1 MIDFQSLA
9 TALRP
14 CPSGTFEN
22 SPALQGWVNDPTP
35 TRSPAGTTE
44 ALFHRTFGIRVNSC
58 NSCKRT
64 PGKKH
69 RNCKTNPIFHATI
82 CRSKRNKDNIS
93 NFMISKSHYQSERAR
108 GGNFPFK
115 VSQDHSRLLKAIQ
128 AYSRV
133 FGKKLFIF
141 SESPVDSNQR
151 LQTLLAKS
159 KAIGRVN

>member
-1 MIDFQSLA
+1 MIDFQSSKV
-9 TALRP
+9 LRP

-58 NSCKRT
+58 KRT

-69 RNCKTNPIFHATI
+69 RNCKTNPIFDPTLF
-82 CRSKRNKDNIS
+82 RSERNKNNFS
-93 NFMISKSHYQSERAR
+93 NFMISKIHHQSGLPH

-115 VSQDHSRLLKAIQ
+115 ACHVPRGFPRPFKG
-128 AYSRV
+128 
-133 FGKKLFIF
+133 FWGKIIII
-141 SESPVDSNQR
+141 SESLVDSNQR